1 LERILPIQKLN
12 DRTVL
17 CLNGSEAT
25 SFLQGLITANVETL
39 KPNTLSPSA
48 LLTPQ
53 GKIAFD
59 FLIGTSSDG
68 YIIDVR
74 TALVDDFLKRLTMYK
89 LRADVT
95 IAKQDD
101 MHPHAMWATSD
112 TNPSA
117 YQDLRFPASAQVFR
131 TYIDMPDVSATKPS
145 QASFD
150 EIRIQNGVAESG
162 SDFDASDI
170 FPHEI
175 YFDLNNGI
183 DFRKGCYVGQE
194 VVSRMQHRGTA
205 RKRVAIIKAEQG
217 LPAYGTQITA
227 GGKAIGTLGTSAGKI
242 GLAIIRVD
250 RYFDALKDQ
259 SDILAD
265 TVPLGI
271 SFPNWAQDA
280 IKTIQ
285 DGGQK

>member
-1 LERILPIQKLN
+1 M
-12 DRTVL
+12 
-17 CLNGSEAT
+17 GSEAT

-59 FLIGTSSDG
+59 FLIGTSTDG

-74 TALVDDFLKRLTMYK
+74 TALVDDLLKRLTMYK
-89 LRADVT
+89 LRADVKIT
-95 IAKQDD
+95 KQDD
-101 MHPHAMWATSD
+101 MQPHASWAASD
-112 TNPSA
+112 IDPSA

-131 TYIDMPDVSATKPS
+131 NYVDMPTPS
-145 QASFD
+145 DQASFD
-150 EIRIQNGVAESG
+150 DIRIQNGVAESG

-205 RKRVAIIKAEQG
+205 RKRIAIIKAAQE
-217 LPAYGTQITA
+217 LPVYGTSILA
-227 GGKAIGTLGTSAGKI
+227 GGKTIGTIGTSSDQN

-265 TVPLGI
+265 DIPLGI
-271 SFPNWAQDA
+271 SFPVWAQDA
-280 IKTIQ
+280 IKAIQ

>member
-1 LERILPIQKLN
+1 MPFQKLN

-17 CLNGSEAT
+17 SLMGSEAT

-59 FLIGTSSDG
+59 FLIGTAPDG

-74 TALVDDFLKRLTMYK
+74 TALVDDLLKRLTMYK
-89 LRADVT
+89 LRADVKIT
-95 IAKQDD
+95 KQDD
-101 MHPHAMWATSD
+101 MQPHAFWAASD
-112 TNPSA
+112 IDPSA

-131 TYIDMPDVSATKPS
+131 TYKDMPTPS
-145 QASFD
+145 DQASFD
-150 EIRIQNGVAESG
+150 DIRIQNGVAESG
-162 SDFDASDI
+162 SDFDVSDI

-205 RKRVAIIKAEQG
+205 RKRVAIIKAAQE
-217 LPAYGTQITA
+217 LPVYGTSILA
-227 GGKAIGTLGTSAGKI
+227 GGKAIGTIGSSSDQN

-265 TVPLGI
+265 DIPLGI
-271 SFPNWAQDA
+271 SFPVWAQDA
-280 IKTIQ
+280 IKAIQ

>member
-1 LERILPIQKLN
+1 MPFQKLN

-17 CLNGSEAT
+17 SLMGSEAT

-59 FLIGTSSDG
+59 FLIGTAPDG

-74 TALVDDFLKRLTMYK
+74 TALVDDLLKRLTMYK

-101 MHPHAMWATSD
+101 MHPHAFWAASD
-112 TNPSA
+112 IDPSA
-117 YQDLRFPASAQVFR
+117 YQDLRFPTSAQVFR
-131 TYIDMPDVSATKPS
+131 TYKDMPTPS
-145 QASFD
+145 DQASFD
-150 EIRIQNGVAESG
+150 DIRIQNGVAESG

-205 RKRVAIIKAEQG
+205 RKRIAIIKAAQE
-217 LPAYGTQITA
+217 LPVYGTSILA
-227 GGKAIGTLGTSAGKI
+227 GGKTIGTIGTSSDQN

-265 TVPLGI
+265 DIPLGI
-271 SFPNWAQDA
+271 SFPDWAQDA
-280 IKTIQ
+280 IKSIQ